1 MHENN
6 CRAAGIIVFKKSS
19 KGVKLLGLKALKR
32 FQLMSNGIYDVPK
45 GQIDTGESPFDC
57 AKRECF
63 EETFLKPD
71 IISGPF
77 CSGGLWFWLGETD
90 QEPILG
96 VNPHTG
102 QHEHLDYEWMEAETL
117 LAECLDY
124 LRPSVR
130 WAKEELCRLHL

>member
-71 IISGPF
+71 IPS
-77 CSGGLWFWLGETD
+77 
-90 QEPILG
+90 
-96 VNPHTG
+96 
-102 QHEHLDYEWMEAETL
+102 A
-117 LAECLDY
+117 A
-124 LRPSVR
+124 SVR
-130 WAKEELCRLHL
+130 ELSNLLQLMKSTSNENDYNFLNFGS